1 MGLNINL
8 SQKLNLSQR
17 LVLSAKILQMSS
29 VELNDYLKEISENNP
44 VVEYS
49 EPEYNDS
56 RFDMLRKKLEWLDSS
71 DEQNRYYYTS
81 YKEDEENND
90 NWNFRVDDGDTIE
103 EYLLSQINTQKLSP
117 DVLTAARFAAKSV
130 NNKGYLSETPASI
143 SALCNVSKI
152 SAEKAVELIKTLDPP
167 GIGASDLKECL
178 SIQLKLQHPC
188 DTVALDIVENC
199 LELVANN
206 QLKTIAKQLNTTLD
220 SVLDAVKNI
229 KSLNPYPGAGFR
241 TNDSPNYIVPD
252 AYIYKNPEGEYEIQL
267 NDSYSPIIKINSY
280 YKKIVNEDGDSQAK
294 EYVNTKF
301 SQAEWILQCIE
312 RRRSTFLSVLSLII
326 NKQKNFFDNGAG
338 NLSPM
343 KLSDISTQLEIHE
356 STVSRAVRDKYIQ
369 CRHGIFPLSYFF
381 TSAVETVSKNSSS
394 SETVSQDKVK
404 HRIKEIIDSEDKH
417 KPYSDR
423 VISEMLENEGISV
436 SRRTVAKYREAMGIY
451 GTSMRKDFFKSC

>member
-1 MGLNINL
+1 M
-8 SQKLNLSQR
+8 
-17 LVLSAKILQMSS
+17 
-29 VELNDYLKEISENNP
+29 
-44 VVEYS
+44 
-49 EPEYNDS
+49 
-56 RFDMLRKKLEWLDSS
+56 
-71 DEQNRYYYTS
+71 
-81 YKEDEENND
+81 
-90 NWNFRVDDGDTIE
+90 
-103 EYLLSQINTQKLSP
+103 
-117 DVLTAARFAAKSV
+117 
-130 NNKGYLSETPASI
+130 
-143 SALCNVSKI
+143 
-152 SAEKAVELIKTLDPP
+152 
-167 GIGASDLKECL
+167 
-178 SIQLKLQHPC
+178 
-188 DTVALDIVENC
+188 
-199 LELVANN
+199 
-206 QLKTIAKQLNTTLD
+206 
-220 SVLDAVKNI
+220 
-229 KSLNPYPGAGFR
+229 
-241 TNDSPNYIVPD
+241 
-252 AYIYKNPEGEYEIQL
+252 
-267 NDSYSPIIKINSY
+267 
-280 YKKIVNEDGDSQAK
+280 
-294 EYVNTKF
+294 
-301 SQAEWILQCIE
+301 QCIE